1 MTSPILKKSYELQF
15 LFLFLLEN
23 PTIFRLFVRI
33 CKKIPYKFVP
43 QLFTFCRDLCIIGAS
58 LRKKV
63 LLMQTQKFYQRSGF
77 WFCCTL
83 LWCVV
88 IFCFS
93 AQDATQSNA
102 VSNGVLHKIAEI
114 CTAWIPADAMDLES
128 STHTSMA
135 FFIRKIA
142 HFTLYFILG
151 LLSCATMMT
160 YCQKKN
166 RSLSAGW
173 FCAWAFCI
181 FYATTDEFHQLF
193 VPGRTGRLL
202 DIGIDSCGALLGS
215 LILLFFVYRAAQR
228 CQKPEKGV

>member
-1 MTSPILKKSYELQF
+1 
-15 LFLFLLEN
+15 
-23 PTIFRLFVRI
+23 
-33 CKKIPYKFVP
+33 
-43 QLFTFCRDLCIIGAS
+43 
-58 LRKKV
+58 
-63 LLMQTQKFYQRSGF
+63 
-77 WFCCTL
+77 
-83 LWCVV
+83 
-88 IFCFS
+88 
-93 AQDATQSNA
+93 
-102 VSNGVLHKIAEI
+102 
-114 CTAWIPADAMDLES
+114 MDLES

-135 FFIRKIA
+135 FLIRKIA

-160 YCQKKN
+160 YCLKKE

-215 LILLFFVYRAAQR
+215 LILLFFVYRADQR
-228 CQKPEKGV
+228 HQKPEKVV

>member
-1 MTSPILKKSYELQF
+1 
-15 LFLFLLEN
+15 
-23 PTIFRLFVRI
+23 
-33 CKKIPYKFVP
+33 
-43 QLFTFCRDLCIIGAS
+43 
-58 LRKKV
+58 
-63 LLMQTQKFYQRSGF
+63 MQTQKFYQRSGF

-135 FFIRKIA
+135 FLIRKIA

-160 YCQKKN
+160 YCQKKS
-166 RSLSAGW
+166 RSFPQAGSVRGHSA
-173 FCAWAFCI
+173 FSMPPQTNFINC
-181 FYATTDEFHQLF
+181 LF
-193 VPGRTGRLL
+193 
-202 DIGIDSCGALLGS
+202 
-215 LILLFFVYRAAQR
+215 RAELAG
-228 CQKPEKGV
+228 C

>member
-1 MTSPILKKSYELQF
+1 
-15 LFLFLLEN
+15 
-23 PTIFRLFVRI
+23 
-33 CKKIPYKFVP
+33 
-43 QLFTFCRDLCIIGAS
+43 
-58 LRKKV
+58 
-63 LLMQTQKFYQRSGF
+63 MQTQKFYQRSGF

-135 FFIRKIA
+135 FLIRKIA

-160 YCQKKN
+160 YCLKKEH
-166 RSLSAGW
+166 SLSAGW

-202 DIGIDSCGALLGS
+202 DIGIDSCGALLG
-215 LILLFFVYRAAQR
+215 
-228 CQKPEKGV
+228 